1 MLVPAANFI
10 GLIAL
15 FLSGCAWSQPV
26 ADIQAACAEA
36 TSRVTAQ
43 RGLPT
48 SHVARC
54 DSIPE
59 PDVVDGYYILALFA
73 HCSEEVC
80 GSTNMGW
87 FAVRKATGEVFEWNV
102 AEWKLGQPLGSR

>member
-1 MLVPAANFI
+1 MLMRAANFI
-10 GLIAL
+10 GRIAL

-26 ADIQAACAEA
+26 ADAQAACAVA

-43 RGLPT
+43 RDLPP

-59 PDVVDGYYILALFA
+59 ADGLNGYYILALFA

-87 FAVRKATGEVFEWNV
+87 FAVRKATGEVFEWDV
-102 AEWKLGQPLGSR
+102 AEWKIGQPVGSR